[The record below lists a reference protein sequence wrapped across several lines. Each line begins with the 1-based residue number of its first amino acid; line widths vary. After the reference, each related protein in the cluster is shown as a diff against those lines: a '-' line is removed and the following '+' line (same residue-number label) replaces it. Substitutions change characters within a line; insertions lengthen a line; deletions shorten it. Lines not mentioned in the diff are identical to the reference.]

1 MDIINLMQLDD
12 KNDCDP
18 RIKALESMSGCIV
31 SAPAGS
37 GKTGLLTQRF
47 LRLLSYVNN
56 PEEILCITFTRK
68 AASEMSNRI
77 YHALKRAENPEPP
90 EKNHERL
97 TWGLARDA
105 LKKSKK
111 MNWQLT
117 ELPER
122 LRIQT
127 IDGFTRNISNQFCLE
142 TTLRSSFEPCEQPE
156 TLYRLAARN
165 LLDQL
170 DDASETSNRLKIL
183 ISHLGNNFALC
194 EKHLSHLLQSREQ
207 WLPMIFQ
214 ASKRENYFQQV
225 LNKIVFES
233 LSKLKDLLEPVTND
247 LLHVTKASASYLSGK
262 PNCPILSLKNL
273 DCLPQQHTDELPQWK
288 ILISQFLTTQNKLRS
303 ILRESDGFPNGK
315 SEHKARMLGL
325 IAWLRARP
333 SIVDMMIY
341 VVNLPTKQ
349 IEETEKKILDTL
361 IFLLPRLVAE
371 LNVIFLEKKQ
381 CDYPLITLSA
391 LEAVSNFS
399 HSDAISDV
407 TLRLDY
413 QLKHILVDEFQDTS
427 ASQIRLIESLMSGWE
442 VGDGRSL
449 FAVGDAMQSIYS
461 FRNANVRLFMRAQQ
475 LPIGPLKCE
484 TISLHSNFRS
494 YPSIVNWVNKHFDNS
509 QETTCQND
517 QVIFTASSAKKN
529 SEVNTGVE
537 FVGYEG
543 TQFDKFEAERVAK
556 ICLDIRDNQG
566 PQTVAILVRNRT
578 HLTHII
584 PELKRVGINW
594 KATDIYPLRRKMVVV
609 DLLSITRAILSPTD
623 RVAWFGVLRAPF
635 CGFELKDLLT
645 ISTFNYNN
653 STPFELTLVEQ
664 ITKIHAE
671 SKVPGMTKL
680 TPDGQIILERVAPIL
695 TSVWDNR
702 MRGRLC
708 DAVETCWLKLGGDKT
723 LYNESDFSDAERY
736 LQLLANHEVDG
747 SIQNWESFQSAVDA
761 LYSAPLNLVSHK
773 DRVTQ
778 FNIMTIHKSK
788 GLEFD
793 QVLIPGLS
801 RAGIGLDQ
809 SLLQWREHVH
819 SSGEVDLL
827 FSAIGAH
834 DETDSE
840 LFKFLKFEARR
851 NALTENKRLLYVACT
866 RAIKKIFLFA
876 EIKQG
881 SKKTLKNPVQTSLLN
896 SIWHSI
902 SEEIEQDKIILETDL
917 KVIKD
922 ISPTK
927 NHHKLRRLPPKLEC
941 KNETRFG
948 IDNRIKSQGDSLD
961 TSHYEVAYP
970 DDRSARSRALGTV
983 LHKTIKQ
990 ISLEGIPAWTT
1001 TRIKDHKVVMC
1012 SRLKE
1017 IGFLAT
1023 VKELKELE
1031 LAICKTLSDTDGRW
1045 ILGSHSS
1052 TQVEYSI
1059 NYKLRQNGQINRST
1073 IDLTFVENGYRWIID
1088 YKYYQ
1093 QRENE
1098 TKAAFYERVKN
1109 ENAPQLLHYGK
1120 LLEKMSKLP
1129 IRCAI
1134 YLLGAPKLLE
1144 IPYH

>member
-1 MDIINLMQLDD
+1 MDIINQMQLEDKDD
-12 KNDCDP
+12 CNA
-18 RIKALESMSGCIV
+18 RIRALDSMSGCIV

-47 LRLLSYVNN
+47 LRLLNYVNN

-90 EKNHERL
+90 EKDHERL
-97 TWGLARDA
+97 TWSLATDA

-117 ELPER
+117 QLPER

-142 TTLRSSFEPCEQPE
+142 TTLRSSFEPCEHPDP
-156 TLYRLAARN
+156 LYRLAARN
-165 LLDQL
+165 LLDKL
-170 DDASETSNRLKIL
+170 DDVSETSNQLKIL

-207 WLPMIFQ
+207 WLPLIFQ
-214 ASKRENYFQQV
+214 ASRRKNYFQQV
-225 LNKIVFES
+225 LNKIVYES
-233 LSKLKDLLEPVTND
+233 LSDLKDLLKPITVD
-247 LLHVTKASASYLSGK
+247 LLNVTKTSAVYLSGK
-262 PNCPILSLKNL
+262 PNCLIQKLENL
-273 DCLPQQHTDELPQWK
+273 ACLPNQDTDDLPQWK

-303 ILRESDGFPNGK
+303 ILRESDGFPHGK
-315 SEHKARMLGL
+315 SAHKARMLKL
-325 IAWLRARP
+325 LAWLRARP

-341 VVNLPTKQ
+341 VVNLPTER
-349 IEETEKKILDTL
+349 IEETEKKILDAL

-371 LNVIFLEKKQ
+371 LNVIFQEKKQ

-391 LEAVSNFS
+391 SEAVSTFS
-399 HSDAISDV
+399 QSDAVSDV

-427 ASQIRLIESLMSGWE
+427 ASQIRLIESLLSGWE

-461 FRNANVRLFMRAQQ
+461 FRHANVRLFMKAQQ
-475 LPIGPLKCE
+475 FPIGPVKCE
-484 TISLHSNFRS
+484 TISLHTNFRS

-509 QETTCQND
+509 QETARNKD
-517 QVIFTASSAKKN
+517 QVIFTASSANKI

-537 FVGYEG
+537 FVGHDG
-543 TQFDKFEAERVAK
+543 TQFDKFEAERIAK
-556 ICLDIRDNQG
+556 ICLDIRDNQE

-623 RVAWFGVLRAPF
+623 KVAWFGILRAPF
-635 CGFELKDLLT
+635 CGFELRDLLT
-645 ISTFNYNN
+645 ISTFNSNN
-653 STPFELTLVEQ
+653 PTQFELTLVEKM
-664 ITKIHAE
+664 TKMHAE
-671 SKVPGMTKL
+671 SKAQGVTKL

-695 TSVWDNR
+695 TSIWDNR

-708 DAVETCWLKLGGDKT
+708 DAVEKCWLKLGGDKT
-723 LYNESDFSDAERY
+723 LSNESDFSDAERY
-736 LQLLANHEVDG
+736 LKLLANHEVDG
-747 SIQNWESFQSAVDA
+747 SIQNWESFQSAVDL
-761 LYSAPLNLVSHK
+761 LYSAPQNSASHK

-801 RAGIGLDQ
+801 RAGIGSDK
-809 SLLQWREHVH
+809 SLLQWREHIH

-834 DETDSE
+834 DEPDSE
-840 LFKFLKFEARR
+840 LFKFLKFESRR
-851 NALTENKRLLYVACT
+851 DVLAENKRLLYVACT
-866 RAIKKIFLFA
+866 RAIKKLFLFA
-876 EIKQG
+876 EIKLG
-881 SKKTLKNPVQTSLLN
+881 SKTTLKNPAPTSLLN
-896 SIWHSI
+896 CIWHSI
-902 SEEIEQDKIILETDL
+902 AEEIKQDKIVLETNL
-917 KVIKD
+917 KVTKD

-927 NHHKLRRLPPKLEC
+927 NHQKLRRLPPNFEF

-961 TSHYEVAYP
+961 TSHVEVAYS
-970 DDRSARSRALGTV
+970 DARSARARALGTV

-990 ISLEGIPAWTT
+990 ISLEGISAWTT
-1001 TRIKDHKVVMC
+1001 TRIKDHKVVMH

-1023 VKELKELE
+1023 VEELNELE
-1031 LAICKTLSDTDGRW
+1031 LAISKTLNNPDGRW
-1045 ILGSHSS
+1045 ILGSHNS

-1059 NYKLRQNGQINRST
+1059 NYKLRQNGQLHRST

-1093 QRENE
+1093 QREKE
-1098 TKAAFYERVKN
+1098 TKASFYERVKS

-1120 LLEKMSKLP
+1120 LFEKMSELP

-1134 YLLGAPKLLE
+1134 YLLGTPKLLE